1 MFIIGITGGSG
12 AGKTTALRVLGR
24 LGALI
29 LDCDAIYHE
38 LLASSKEMKAELTAR
53 FSGIAD
59 GEGAIDRKKLGAIV
73 FNNPSALADLNT
85 ITHKYVSNE
94 LDSRINAWKTEG
106 GTVAAVDAIALFES
120 GGDKRCN
127 NVIGITAPAELRIS
141 RIMKRDGITR
151 EQAEMRID
159 AQKPDD
165 YYTQRCDHMLTA
177 SYEDP
182 EEFEKVCITFFEDL
196 LRQNT
201 YNKTLN
207 N

>member
-38 LLASSKEMKAELTAR
+38 LLASSAEMKAELVER
-53 FSGIAD
+53 FDGIVTN
-59 GEGAIDRKKLGAIV
+59 EGGIDRKKLGAIV
-73 FNNPSALADLNT
+73 FNDPSALEDLNA
-85 ITHKYVSNE
+85 ITHRYVSRE
-94 LDSRINAWKTEG
+94 LDDRINAWAVEG
-106 GTVAAVDAIALFES
+106 GTIAAVDAIALFES

-127 NVIGITAPAELRIS
+127 MVVGVTAPAELRIS
-141 RIMKRDGITR
+141 RIMKRDSITR
-151 EQAEMRID
+151 EQAKMRID

-165 YYTQRCDHMLTA
+165 YYTKRCDHMLTA
-177 SYEDP
+177 SYENP
-182 EEFEKVCITFFEDL
+182 EEFEKVCIAYFEEL

-201 YNKTLN
+201 
-207 N
+207 